1 MNNIKYYSYDKSTVL
16 LTKEVYQRLRE
27 KGKFGE
33 TFSDIV
39 ERLLNQIDYFE
50 NKNKG
55 GKDTLLMIQL
65 TFLLKAVKIIVIIS
79 VLVNGK
85 FLDLK

>member
-1 MNNIKYYSYDKSTVL
+1 MNNIKYYSYEKSIVL

-39 ERLLNQIDYFE
+39 KRLLNQIDYFE
-50 NKNKG
+50 NKNNG
-55 GKDTLLMIQL
+55 GKDNT
-65 TFLLKAVKIIVIIS
+65 
-79 VLVNGK
+79 
-85 FLDLK
+85 

>member
-1 MNNIKYYSYDKSTVL
+1 MTNIKYYYEKSTVL

-39 ERLLNQIDYFE
+39 ERLLNQIDYLE
-50 NKNKG
+50 SNKG
-55 GKDTLLMIQL
+55 GRDTAL
-65 TFLLKAVKIIVIIS
+65 
-79 VLVNGK
+79 
-85 FLDLK
+85 

>member
-1 MNNIKYYSYDKSTVL
+1 MNNIKYYYEKSTVL
-16 LTKEVYQRLRE
+16 LTKEVYKRLRE

-39 ERLLNQIDYFE
+39 ERLLNQLDYFE

-55 GKDTLLMIQL
+55 GRDNL
-65 TFLLKAVKIIVIIS
+65 
-79 VLVNGK
+79 
-85 FLDLK
+85 

>member
-1 MNNIKYYSYDKSTVL
+1 MTNIKYYSYEKSTVL

-39 ERLLNQIDYFE
+39 ERLLNQIDYFD

-55 GKDTLLMIQL
+55 GKDNLE
-65 TFLLKAVKIIVIIS
+65 
-79 VLVNGK
+79 
-85 FLDLK
+85 

>member
-1 MNNIKYYSYDKSTVL
+1 MSNIKYYSYDKSTVL
-16 LTKEVYQRLRE
+16 LTKKVYQRLRE

-50 NKNKG
+50 DKNKG
-55 GKDTLLMIQL
+55 GKDNL
-65 TFLLKAVKIIVIIS
+65 
-79 VLVNGK
+79 
-85 FLDLK
+85 

>member
-1 MNNIKYYSYDKSTVL
+1 MNNTKYYSYGKSTVL

-39 ERLLNQIDYFE
+39 KRLLNQIDYFE

-55 GKDTLLMIQL
+55 GKDID
-65 TFLLKAVKIIVIIS
+65 K
-79 VLVNGK
+79 
-85 FLDLK
+85 

>member
-1 MNNIKYYSYDKSTVL
+1 MSNIKYYSYDKSTVL
-16 LTKEVYQRLRE
+16 LTKQVYQRLRE

-50 NKNKG
+50 DKNKG
-55 GKDTLLMIQL
+55 GKDNL
-65 TFLLKAVKIIVIIS
+65 
-79 VLVNGK
+79 
-85 FLDLK
+85 

>member
-1 MNNIKYYSYDKSTVL
+1 MANIKYYSYEKSTVL

-39 ERLLNQIDYFE
+39 ERLLNQIDYFD

-55 GKDTLLMIQL
+55 GKNN
-65 TFLLKAVKIIVIIS
+65 VE
-79 VLVNGK
+79 
-85 FLDLK
+85 

>member
-1 MNNIKYYSYDKSTVL
+1 MNTKKYYYEKSTVL
-16 LTKEVYQRLRE
+16 LTKKVYQSLRE

-39 ERLLNQIDYFE
+39 ERLLNQIDYFD

-55 GKDTLLMIQL
+55 GKDNL
-65 TFLLKAVKIIVIIS
+65 
-79 VLVNGK
+79 
-85 FLDLK
+85 

>member
-1 MNNIKYYSYDKSTVL
+1 MNNIKYYSYEKSTVL

-39 ERLLNQIDYFE
+39 ERLLNQIDYCA

-55 GKDTLLMIQL
+55 GRNIT
-65 TFLLKAVKIIVIIS
+65 
-79 VLVNGK
+79 
-85 FLDLK
+85 

>member
-1 MNNIKYYSYDKSTVL
+1 MSNIKYFSYEKSTVL

-27 KGKFGE
+27 IGKFGE

-50 NKNKG
+50 NKG
-55 GKDTLLMIQL
+55 EKD
-65 TFLLKAVKIIVIIS
+65 
-79 VLVNGK
+79 GH
-85 FLDLK
+85 DE

>member
-1 MNNIKYYSYDKSTVL
+1 MSNIKYYSYDKSTVL
-16 LTKEVYQRLRE
+16 LTKQVYQRLRE

-50 NKNKG
+50 DKNKG
-55 GKDTLLMIQL
+55 GN
-65 TFLLKAVKIIVIIS
+65 II
-79 VLVNGK
+79 
-85 FLDLK
+85 FE

>member
-1 MNNIKYYSYDKSTVL
+1 MNNIKYYSYEKSTVL

-39 ERLLNQIDYFE
+39 ERLLNQIDNFE
-50 NKNKG
+50 QQKR
-55 GKDTLLMIQL
+55 
-65 TFLLKAVKIIVIIS
+65 
-79 VLVNGK
+79 
-85 FLDLK
+85 

>member
-1 MNNIKYYSYDKSTVL
+1 MNNIKYYSYEKSTVL

-39 ERLLNQIDYFE
+39 ERILNQIEYFE

-55 GKDTLLMIQL
+55 GKDID
-65 TFLLKAVKIIVIIS
+65 K
-79 VLVNGK
+79 
-85 FLDLK
+85 

>member
-1 MNNIKYYSYDKSTVL
+1 LYVFQLMSNIKYYSYDKSTVL
-16 LTKEVYQRLRE
+16 LTKQVYQRLRE

-50 NKNKG
+50 DKNKG
-55 GKDTLLMIQL
+55 GK
-65 TFLLKAVKIIVIIS
+65 II
-79 VLVNGK
+79 
-85 FLDLK
+85 FE

>member
-1 MNNIKYYSYDKSTVL
+1 MNNIKYYSYEKSTVL

-39 ERLLNQIDYFE
+39 ERLLNQIDFFE
-50 NKNKG
+50 KNKG
-55 GKDTLLMIQL
+55 GKD
-65 TFLLKAVKIIVIIS
+65 
-79 VLVNGK
+79 NH
-85 FLDLK
+85 

>member
-1 MNNIKYYSYDKSTVL
+1 MNNIKYYSYEKSTVL

-39 ERLLNQIDYFE
+39 ERLLNQIDYFD
-50 NKNKG
+50 NKKKG
-55 GKDTLLMIQL
+55 E
-65 TFLLKAVKIIVIIS
+65 KIC
-79 VLVNGK
+79 L
-85 FLDLK
+85 

>member
-1 MNNIKYYSYDKSTVL
+1 MANIKYYSYEKSTVL

-39 ERLLNQIDYFE
+39 ERLLNQIDYLE
-50 NKNKG
+50 RGRDTAQGGDNK
-55 GKDTLLMIQL
+55 
-65 TFLLKAVKIIVIIS
+65 
-79 VLVNGK
+79 
-85 FLDLK
+85 

>member
-1 MNNIKYYSYDKSTVL
+1 MNNIKYYYEKSTVL
-16 LTKEVYQRLRE
+16 LTKTVYQRLRE

-39 ERLLNQIDYFE
+39 ERLLNQIDNYE

-55 GKDTLLMIQL
+55 GKDNL
-65 TFLLKAVKIIVIIS
+65 
-79 VLVNGK
+79 
-85 FLDLK
+85 

>member
-1 MNNIKYYSYDKSTVL
+1 MNNIKYYSYEKSTVL

-39 ERLLNQIDYFE
+39 KRLLNQIDYFE
-50 NKNKG
+50 NKNNG
-55 GKDTLLMIQL
+55 GKDNT
-65 TFLLKAVKIIVIIS
+65 
-79 VLVNGK
+79 
-85 FLDLK
+85 

>member
-1 MNNIKYYSYDKSTVL
+1 MNNIKYYSYEKSTVL

-55 GKDTLLMIQL
+55 GKDIT
-65 TFLLKAVKIIVIIS
+65 
-79 VLVNGK
+79 
-85 FLDLK
+85 

>member
-1 MNNIKYYSYDKSTVL
+1 MSNIKYYYEKSTVL
-16 LTKEVYQRLRE
+16 LTKEVYQRLRK

-55 GKDTLLMIQL
+55 GNDNL
-65 TFLLKAVKIIVIIS
+65 
-79 VLVNGK
+79 
-85 FLDLK
+85 

>member
-1 MNNIKYYSYDKSTVL
+1 MNNIKYYSYEKSTVL

-39 ERLLNQIDYFE
+39 ERLLNQIDNFE
-50 NKNKG
+50 QEKG
-55 GKDTLLMIQL
+55 EKD
-65 TFLLKAVKIIVIIS
+65 
-79 VLVNGK
+79 
-85 FLDLK
+85 D

>member
-1 MNNIKYYSYDKSTVL
+1 MNNIKYYSYEKSTVL

-27 KGKFGE
+27 KGKFSE

-39 ERLLNQIDYFE
+39 ERLLNQIDYFD

-55 GKDTLLMIQL
+55 GKDNL
-65 TFLLKAVKIIVIIS
+65 
-79 VLVNGK
+79 
-85 FLDLK
+85 

>member
-1 MNNIKYYSYDKSTVL
+1 MNNIKYYSYEKNTVL

-39 ERLLNQIDYFE
+39 ERILNQIDSFE
-50 NKNKG
+50 NNNKG
-55 GKDTLLMIQL
+55 GNDNL
-65 TFLLKAVKIIVIIS
+65 
-79 VLVNGK
+79 
-85 FLDLK
+85 

>member
-1 MNNIKYYSYDKSTVL
+1 MNNIKYYYEKSTVL

-39 ERLLNQIDYFE
+39 ERLLNQIDYLE
-50 NKNKG
+50 R
-55 GKDTLLMIQL
+55 GKET
-65 TFLLKAVKIIVIIS
+65 V
-79 VLVNGK
+79 
-85 FLDLK
+85 

>member
-1 MNNIKYYSYDKSTVL
+1 MNNIKYYSYNKSTVL
-16 LTKEVYQRLRE
+16 LTKEVYQRLRK

-39 ERLLNQIDYFE
+39 ERLLNQIDYVD

-55 GKDTLLMIQL
+55 GKDNL
-65 TFLLKAVKIIVIIS
+65 
-79 VLVNGK
+79 
-85 FLDLK
+85 

>member
-1 MNNIKYYSYDKSTVL
+1 MSNIKYSYEKSTVL
-16 LTKEVYQRLRE
+16 LTKEVYQRLRK

-39 ERLLNQIDYFE
+39 ERLLNQIEYFE

-55 GKDTLLMIQL
+55 GKDTL
-65 TFLLKAVKIIVIIS
+65 
-79 VLVNGK
+79 
-85 FLDLK
+85 

>member
-1 MNNIKYYSYDKSTVL
+1 MNNIKYYSYEKSTVL

-39 ERLLNQIDYFE
+39 ERLLNQNDSFE
-50 NKNKG
+50 NNNKG
-55 GKDTLLMIQL
+55 GNENL
-65 TFLLKAVKIIVIIS
+65 
-79 VLVNGK
+79 
-85 FLDLK
+85 